1 MSLQLR
7 RARLVRRRR
16 RGHLEVLVLRAPP
29 AVRATTASVGGR
41 RRLCVLV
48 RRVGASSRASTA
60 GGGGRVRST
69 TSREARRRQLFAI
82 ATIRRQTSTPVGLH
96 ERRGQATGK
105 GRASRASW
113 SHYRGRDWV
122 RRRRRMRTRQ
132 GCRRSWRVGRR
143 TKGSDGHGRGL
154 GRGYEVAGD
163 VGTGL
168 DARVERADKVRA
180 EVAVANVSEQH

>member
-1 MSLQLR
+1 MQVTLDQQLARRGVAQDAADNVQSALLRLVAHIERPAKLADDARRTLPHAPCQRRQLLLNVALCSGMSLQLR

-113 SHYRGRDWV
+113 SHYRGRD
-122 RRRRRMRTRQ
+122 R
-132 GCRRSWRVGRR
+132 
-143 TKGSDGHGRGL
+143 
-154 GRGYEVAGD
+154 
-163 VGTGL
+163 
-168 DARVERADKVRA
+168 
-180 EVAVANVSEQH
+180 